1 MRDQRPRLSV
11 RFAAVFVVLLCASLL
26 VEGLSRLV
34 FAYQDELMGSSVL
47 SNLVRG
53 EMVLDPYEIA
63 SPTIGG
69 HWGLRAGYP
78 FSNDSRD
85 QLRINQDGI
94 RGSEIDKKHSRLRIL
109 TLGDSVT
116 FGLDSVTYPRILEG
130 ALDKAGF
137 SAEVINGGVEG
148 YAPRNL
154 LYEIDRYVSLR
165 PEVVTIFIGWN
176 ALYSPI
182 LWLEKSE
189 QTVRTLWFI
198 RNLKRNLYRK
208 FKGERAYAKEMLART
223 PQPDA
228 QSSEVMYAD
237 EYSPNFLGKIEEI
250 IDRFQA
256 NGSRVYLLT
265 LPGLFASDE
274 YPTLKALKIG
284 HLPAFTMNPYV
295 LAKVTERYNESLR
308 DLASRR
314 GLGLIDLASWSER
327 NLSPR
332 EHFFTDS
339 VHLTREGLIRIGGF
353 IADQLKPAFGKEQKP

>member
-1 MRDQRPRLSV
+1 MR
-11 RFAAVFVVLLCASLL
+11 FTAVFVVLLCASLL
-26 VEGLSRLV
+26 AEGLSRLV
-34 FAYQDELMGSSVL
+34 FAYQDELSGSSVL

-69 HWGLRAGYP
+69 HWRLRVGYP
-78 FSNDSRD
+78 FSNVSKN
-85 QLRINQDGI
+85 QFRINQDGM
-94 RGSEIDKKHSRLRIL
+94 RGPEIDQDHIRPRMLL
-109 TLGDSVT
+109 LGDSVT
-116 FGLDSVTYPRILEG
+116 FGLANETYPRTI
-130 ALDKAGF
+130 DKVLNETGL
-137 SAEVINGGVEG
+137 SVEVINGGVEG

-182 LWLEKSE
+182 LWLEKNE

-198 RNLKRNLYRK
+198 RNLKRSLYRQ
-208 FKGERAYAKEMLART
+208 FKGERAYATEMLART
-223 PQPDA
+223 PLPVA

-237 EYSPNFLGKIEEI
+237 KYSPNFLGKIEEI

-256 NGSRVYLLT
+256 NGSRVFLLT
-265 LPGLFASDE
+265 LPGLFVNNE
-274 YPTLKALKIG
+274 KPTMKALKIG
-284 HLPAFTMNPYV
+284 HLPAFTVNPYV
-295 LAKVTERYNESLR
+295 LAKITQRYNQSLR
-308 DLASRR
+308 NLAARR

-332 EHFFTDS
+332 EDFFSDS
-339 VHLTREGLIRIGGF
+339 VHLTREGLIRIGTY
-353 IADQLKPAFGKEQKP
+353 IAEQIKPVFGKEQKP